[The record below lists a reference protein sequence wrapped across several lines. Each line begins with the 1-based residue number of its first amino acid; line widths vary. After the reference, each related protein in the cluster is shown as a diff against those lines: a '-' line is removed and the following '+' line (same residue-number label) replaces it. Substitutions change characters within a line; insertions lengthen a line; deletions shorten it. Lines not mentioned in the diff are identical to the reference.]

1 MITFVLSSTYFMRFL
16 FVSLLP
22 FLFLSACQH
31 ARNGLTKN
39 FTQQEIDQI
48 EYHFKDASVPPAYQ
62 RNFSLIVRND
72 SLWFTVDSYGT
83 VLKDTFTRI
92 NNMKWNTCLNA
103 FNACQIKVL
112 TSSKKIKPCTGG
124 SGIIISAKTRE
135 NRVFYGRYFLCEEIS
150 MTGDFSCFLETIKEG
165 LSPGFYSLENP

>member
-1 MITFVLSSTYFMRFL
+1 MKFL
-16 FVSLLP
+16 FAILLP

-31 ARNGLTKN
+31 ARKGLTN
-39 FTQQEIDQI
+39 NIAPLEIDQI

-62 RNFSLIVRND
+62 RNFSWIVRKD
-72 SLWFTVDSYGT
+72 TLWFTVDSYGMM
-83 VLKDTFTRI
+83 LKDTFTRI
-92 NNMKWNTCLNA
+92 NKIKWSTCVDA
-103 FNACQIKVL
+103 FKACQIRML
-112 TSSKKIKPCTGG
+112 PHSKKIKPCTGG

-150 MTGDFSCFLETIKEG
+150 MAGDFSCFLETIKEG